1 MREPAPPAPDPK
13 GGVSESLKRS
23 VVDHYER
30 QLRRHGPTARGMDWK
45 DEASQD
51 LRFAVLC
58 DVCELEGRSVAEIGC
73 GAGHLADF
81 LQRRGI
87 EATYFGCDLSEAMVS
102 AARLRHPE
110 LRFEC
115 LDILCDP
122 LPECYDVVIC
132 SGLFHVKLDRSQDE
146 WRDFVHA
153 MLRRMY
159 EACRLAIA
167 FNLMTDQV
175 DFRSPDLYY
184 SRPADTLD
192 FCREAL
198 SRFVQLRHDYPL
210 YEYTTYVFRE
220 PPRS

>member
-1 MREPAPPAPDPK
+1 LSEPTPPVRGSK
-13 GGVSESLKRS
+13 GAALESLKRD

-45 DEASQD
+45 DEASQE
-51 LRFAVLC
+51 LRFALLC
-58 DVCELEGRSVAEIGC
+58 EVADLEGRSVAEIGC

-87 EATYFGCDLSEAMVS
+87 EAHYFGFDLSEEMV
-102 AARLRHPE
+102 AAAKGRRPE
-110 LRFEC
+110 LRFQC
-115 LDILCDP
+115 LDILRDP
-122 LPECYDVVIC
+122 LPEQYDVVLC
-132 SGLFHVKLDRSQDE
+132 SGLFHVKLDREEGE
-146 WRDFVHA
+146 WREFVHE

-159 EACRLAIA
+159 EASRLAIA

-184 SRPADTLD
+184 SAPGETLD
-192 FCREAL
+192 FCRTSL
-198 SRFVQLRHDYPL
+198 SRFVALRHDYPL

-220 PPRS
+220 PSR